1 MACFV
6 AQQTAEKALK
16 AYLYAQDEEIV
27 IGHSV
32 EALCRWA
39 AEYDPAFEDLRQE
52 VAPLDGYYVPTRY
65 PNSLPDSIP
74 ARVYT
79 ATVAK
84 DALRLADRVL
94 VFVQERMTDK
104 GEESNGRRN

>member
-1 MACFV
+1 MD
-6 AQQTAEKALK
+6 ALV
-16 AYLYAQDEEIV
+16 LP
-27 IGHSV
+27 S
-32 EALCRWA
+32 
-39 AEYDPAFEDLRQE
+39 
-52 VAPLDGYYVPTRY
+52 RY